1 MTDRDQ
7 LAYGDLES
15 VMSRDVPVIEA
26 RRRTDGYV
34 PPGLLHALEMR
45 PDTTRVNS
53 SFVRRGIEHDTI
65 VTRSSPL
72 HTPTSAVVAADA
84 GTSFTFGAQ
93 RGAPQG
99 QGQVRDA
106 CGQADFGVIS
116 VQRVMYDDLRH
127 DEDTACDNSG
137 RTQTVT
143 CGISRAG

>member
-84 GTSFTFGAQ
+84 GTSFTVLVKKFYL
-93 RGAPQG
+93 
-99 QGQVRDA
+99 V
-106 CGQADFGVIS
+106 
-116 VQRVMYDDLRH
+116 
-127 DEDTACDNSG
+127 SG
-137 RTQTVT
+137 FHL
-143 CGISRAG
+143 IK